1 MPKIEKWGLLP
12 NTVLGI
18 LHKKEWENRRNLKQ
32 RLLNQRPFPIE
43 ISLKVPTDQQ
53 ARDNLGH
60 FHAFFKAWTDFAYP
74 ELVEWQE
81 RQYRQLSEQRV
92 PVKLRIFSLQQLTE
106 LLGAEQQLENWLNK
120 ISSFLQQSFVHDRHQ
135 HRLFQTLIHHLEQI
149 ERYSQQEW
157 QWLIQLIE
165 QLKPNIGAGLYLR
178 ALPLSAVNT
187 KFLEQNLLLTEVICN
202 VLYDDE
208 IVLAGG
214 LLAWLDCL
222 DSPKGWLTIK
232 PVCPNVQEKLGGLP
246 VFQLSTEVLDQ
257 FELPAERIIVVEN
270 IQSGLACPN
279 LENSIVVCG
288 GGKNISWM
296 NAKWLQH
303 KQVFYWGDIDSEGLN
318 ILSMVRQKI
327 PHVIALM
334 MDEATVLQFQN
345 HMVDEPDSIF
355 SEPQYLTADELK
367 LFHDLRAQ
375 TFKNR
380 RLEQERISVDWVH
393 RYLELLMWF
402 R

>member
-106 LLGAEQQLENWLNK
+106 LLETEQQLENWLDK

-165 QLKPNIGAGLYLR
+165 QLKPNMGAGLYLR

-393 RYLELLMWF
+393 RYLELL
-402 R
+402 

>member
-1 MPKIEKWGLLP
+1 MPKIEKWGLFP

-106 LLGAEQQLENWLNK
+106 LLETEQQLENWLDK

-393 RYLELLMWF
+393 RYLELL
-402 R
+402 

>member
-18 LHKKEWENRRNLKQ
+18 LHKKEWENHRNLKQ

-43 ISLKVPTDQQ
+43 ISLRVPTDQQ
-53 ARDNLGH
+53 ARDNLSH

-92 PVKLRIFSLQQLTE
+92 PVKLRIFSLKQLTE
-106 LLGAEQQLENWLNK
+106 LLGTEQQLANWLDK
-120 ISSFLQQSFVHDRHQ
+120 ISSFLKQSFVHDRHQ

-165 QLKPNIGAGLYLR
+165 QLRPNMGAGFYLR
-178 ALPLSAVNT
+178 ALPLSEVNT
-187 KFLEQNLLLTEVICN
+187 KFLEQNLLLTEAICN

-208 IVLAGG
+208 IVQAGG
-214 LLAWLDCL
+214 LLAWLDCV
-222 DSPKGWLTIK
+222 DSPKGWLMIK
-232 PVCPNVQEKLGGLP
+232 PACPNVQSKLGGLP
-246 VFQLSTEVLDQ
+246 VFQLSTEVLSQ
-257 FELPAERIIVVEN
+257 FELPAEQIIVVEN

-288 GGKNISWM
+288 GGKNITWM
-296 NAKWLQH
+296 NANWLQH

-334 MDEATVLQFQN
+334 MDEATVLQFQD

-355 SEPQYLTADELK
+355 SEPQHLIADELK

-375 TFKNR
+375 AFKNR
-380 RLEQERISVDWVH
+380 RLEQERISVDWVY
-393 RYLELLMWF
+393 RYLELLGK
-402 R
+402 

>member
-202 VLYDDE
+202 VLYDEE

-393 RYLELLMWF
+393 RYLELL
-402 R
+402 

>member
-120 ISSFLQQSFVHDRHQ
+120 ISSFLKQSFVHDRHQ

-393 RYLELLMWF
+393 RYLELL
-402 R
+402 

>member
-60 FHAFFKAWTDFAYP
+60 FHAFFKAWKDFAYP

-106 LLGAEQQLENWLNK
+106 LLETEQQLENWLDK

-393 RYLELLMWF
+393 RYLELL
-402 R
+402 

>member
-1 MPKIEKWGLLP
+1 MPKIEKWGLFP

-60 FHAFFKAWTDFAYP
+60 FHAFFKAWKDFAYP

-106 LLGAEQQLENWLNK
+106 LLGTEQQLENWLDK

-393 RYLELLMWF
+393 RYLELL
-402 R
+402 

>member
-106 LLGAEQQLENWLNK
+106 LLGTEQQLENWLDK

-165 QLKPNIGAGLYLR
+165 QLKPNMGAGLYLR

-187 KFLEQNLLLTEVICN
+187 KFLEQNLLLTEAICN

-208 IVLAGG
+208 IVQAGG

-232 PVCPNVQEKLGGLP
+232 PACSSVQEKLGGLP

-270 IQSGLACPN
+270 IQSGLAFPH
-279 LENSIVVCG
+279 LENGIVVCG
-288 GGKNISWM
+288 GGKNITWM

-355 SEPQYLTADELK
+355 SEPQHLTADELK
-367 LFHDLRAQ
+367 LFYDLRALI
-375 TFKNR
+375 FKNR

-393 RYLELLMWF
+393 RYLELL
-402 R
+402 

>member
-187 KFLEQNLLLTEVICN
+187 KFLEQNLLLTEAICN

-393 RYLELLMWF
+393 RYLELL
-402 R
+402 

>member
-106 LLGAEQQLENWLNK
+106 LLETEQQLENWLDK
-120 ISSFLQQSFVHDRHQ
+120 ISSFLKQSFVHDRHQ

-393 RYLELLMWF
+393 RYLELL
-402 R
+402 

>member
-1 MPKIEKWGLLP
+1 MPKSEKWGLLP

-393 RYLELLMWF
+393 RYLELL
-402 R
+402 

>member
-32 RLLNQRPFPIE
+32 RLLNQRPFTIE

-187 KFLEQNLLLTEVICN
+187 KILEQNLLLTEVICN

-393 RYLELLMWF
+393 RYLELL
-402 R
+402 

>member
-1 MPKIEKWGLLP
+1 M
-12 NTVLGI
+12 
-18 LHKKEWENRRNLKQ
+18 HKKEWENRRNLKQ

-165 QLKPNIGAGLYLR
+165 QLKPNMGAGLYLR

-393 RYLELLMWF
+393 RYLELL
-402 R
+402 

>member
-1 MPKIEKWGLLP
+1 MK
-12 NTVLGI
+12 
-18 LHKKEWENRRNLKQ
+18 
-32 RLLNQRPFPIE
+32 
-43 ISLKVPTDQQ
+43 
-53 ARDNLGH
+53 
-60 FHAFFKAWTDFAYP
+60 
-74 ELVEWQE
+74 
-81 RQYRQLSEQRV
+81 
-92 PVKLRIFSLQQLTE
+92 
-106 LLGAEQQLENWLNK
+106 
-120 ISSFLQQSFVHDRHQ
+120 QSFVHDRHQ

-165 QLKPNIGAGLYLR
+165 QLKPNMGAGLYLR

-187 KFLEQNLLLTEVICN
+187 KFLEQNLLLTEAICN

-393 RYLELLMWF
+393 RYLELL
-402 R
+402 

>member
-60 FHAFFKAWTDFAYP
+60 FHAFFKAWKDFAYP

-106 LLGAEQQLENWLNK
+106 LLETEQQLENWLDK

-165 QLKPNIGAGLYLR
+165 QLKPNMGAGLYLR

-393 RYLELLMWF
+393 RYLELL
-402 R
+402 

>member
-106 LLGAEQQLENWLNK
+106 LLGTEQQLENWLDK
-120 ISSFLQQSFVHDRHQ
+120 ISSFLKQSFVHDRHQ

-165 QLKPNIGAGLYLR
+165 QLKPNMGAGLYLR

-232 PVCPNVQEKLGGLP
+232 PVCLNVQEKLGGLP

-270 IQSGLACPN
+270 IQSGLACPY

-393 RYLELLMWF
+393 RYLELL
-402 R
+402 

>member
-81 RQYRQLSEQRV
+81 RQYRQLLEQRV

-165 QLKPNIGAGLYLR
+165 QLKPNMGAGLYLR

-187 KFLEQNLLLTEVICN
+187 KFLEQNLLLTEAICN

-208 IVLAGG
+208 IVQAGG

-246 VFQLSTEVLDQ
+246 IFQLSTEVLDQ

-288 GGKNISWM
+288 GGKNITWM
-296 NAKWLQH
+296 KAKWLQH

-393 RYLELLMWF
+393 RYLELL
-402 R
+402 

>member
-246 VFQLSTEVLDQ
+246 VFLLSTEVLDQ

-393 RYLELLMWF
+393 RYLELL
-402 R
+402 

>member
-106 LLGAEQQLENWLNK
+106 LLGTEQQLENWLNK

-165 QLKPNIGAGLYLR
+165 QLKPNMGAGLYLR

-246 VFQLSTEVLDQ
+246 IFQLSTEVLDQ

-303 KQVFYWGDIDSEGLN
+303 KQFFYWGDIDSEGLN

-327 PHVIALM
+327 PLVIALM

-393 RYLELLMWF
+393 RYLELL
-402 R
+402 

>member
-60 FHAFFKAWTDFAYP
+60 FHAFFKAWKDFAYP

-393 RYLELLMWF
+393 RYLELL
-402 R
+402 

>member
-1 MPKIEKWGLLP
+1 M
-12 NTVLGI
+12 
-18 LHKKEWENRRNLKQ
+18 HKKEWENRRNLKQ

-393 RYLELLMWF
+393 RYLELL
-402 R
+402 

>member
-106 LLGAEQQLENWLNK
+106 LLGAEQQLENWLDK

-393 RYLELLMWF
+393 RYLELL
-402 R
+402 

>member
-106 LLGAEQQLENWLNK
+106 LLGTEQQLENWLDK
-120 ISSFLQQSFVHDRHQ
+120 ISSFLKQSFVHDRHQ

-165 QLKPNIGAGLYLR
+165 QLKPNMGAGLYLR

-187 KFLEQNLLLTEVICN
+187 KFLEQNLLLTEAICN

-393 RYLELLMWF
+393 RYLELL
-402 R
+402 

>member
-18 LHKKEWENRRNLKQ
+18 LNKKEWENRRNLKQ

-60 FHAFFKAWTDFAYP
+60 FHAFFKAWKDFAYP

-288 GGKNISWM
+288 GGKNITWM
-296 NAKWLQH
+296 KAKWLQH

-393 RYLELLMWF
+393 RYLELL
-402 R
+402 

>member
-106 LLGAEQQLENWLNK
+106 LLGTEQQLENWLDK
-120 ISSFLQQSFVHDRHQ
+120 ISSFLKQSFVHDRHQ

-165 QLKPNIGAGLYLR
+165 QLKPNMGAGLYLR

-187 KFLEQNLLLTEVICN
+187 KFLEQNLLLTEAICN

-380 RLEQERISVDWVH
+380 RLEQERISVDWVR
-393 RYLELLMWF
+393 RYLELL
-402 R
+402 

>member
-60 FHAFFKAWTDFAYP
+60 FHAFFKAWTDFTYP

-393 RYLELLMWF
+393 RYLELL
-402 R
+402 

>member
-106 LLGAEQQLENWLNK
+106 LLGAEQQLENWLDK

-165 QLKPNIGAGLYLR
+165 QLKPNMGAGLYLR

-393 RYLELLMWF
+393 RYLELL
-402 R
+402 

>member
-165 QLKPNIGAGLYLR
+165 QLKPNMGAGLYLR

-355 SEPQYLTADELK
+355 SEPQYLSADELK

-393 RYLELLMWF
+393 RYLELL
-402 R
+402 

>member
-165 QLKPNIGAGLYLR
+165 QLKPNMGAGLYLR

-187 KFLEQNLLLTEVICN
+187 KFLEQNLLLTEAICN

-393 RYLELLMWF
+393 RYLELL
-402 R
+402 

>member
-1 MPKIEKWGLLP
+1 MPKIEKWGLFP

-165 QLKPNIGAGLYLR
+165 QLKPNMGAGLYLR

-393 RYLELLMWF
+393 RYLELL
-402 R
+402 

>member
-106 LLGAEQQLENWLNK
+106 LLGTEQQLENWLDK
-120 ISSFLQQSFVHDRHQ
+120 ISSFLKQSFVHDRHQ

-165 QLKPNIGAGLYLR
+165 QLKPNMGAGLYLR

-393 RYLELLMWF
+393 RYLELL
-402 R
+402 

>member
-106 LLGAEQQLENWLNK
+106 LLGAEQQRENWLNK

-165 QLKPNIGAGLYLR
+165 QLKPNMGAGLYLR

-202 VLYDDE
+202 VLYDEE

-232 PVCPNVQEKLGGLP
+232 PVCTNVQEKLGGLP

-393 RYLELLMWF
+393 RYLELL
-402 R
+402 

>member
-106 LLGAEQQLENWLNK
+106 LLETEQQLENWLDK
-120 ISSFLQQSFVHDRHQ
+120 ISSFLKQSFVHDRHQ

-165 QLKPNIGAGLYLR
+165 QLKPNMGAGLYLR

-187 KFLEQNLLLTEVICN
+187 KFLEQNLLLTEAICN

-393 RYLELLMWF
+393 RYLELL
-402 R
+402 

>member
-187 KFLEQNLLLTEVICN
+187 KILEQNLLLTEVICN

-393 RYLELLMWF
+393 RYLELL
-402 R
+402 